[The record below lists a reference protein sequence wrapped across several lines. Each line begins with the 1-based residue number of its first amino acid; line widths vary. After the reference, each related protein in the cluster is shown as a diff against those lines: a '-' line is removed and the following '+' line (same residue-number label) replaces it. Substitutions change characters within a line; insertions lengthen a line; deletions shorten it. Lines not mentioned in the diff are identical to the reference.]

1 MNNNYDMTTY
11 IYIKHMRINL
21 FIHKVLFVFV
31 YMYMY
36 YILLYLSY
44 IDISDILS

>member
-1 MNNNYDMTTY
+1 
-11 IYIKHMRINL
+11 MRINL

-36 YILLYLSY
+36 NIYIKFISLLNRYCIIIILLLYNT
-44 IDISDILS
+44 ILYQCSL

>member
-1 MNNNYDMTTY
+1 
-11 IYIKHMRINL
+11 MRINL

-36 YILLYLSY
+36 YTNIFIMRFIKLDLKINKS
-44 IDISDILS
+44 ISC

>member
-1 MNNNYDMTTY
+1 
-11 IYIKHMRINL
+11 MRINL

-36 YILLYLSY
+36 YTNIFIMRY
-44 IDISDILS
+44 IKLDLKINKSFSC